1 MTFQVEIFFKE
12 ICLNILD
19 AATSSFE
26 QKWLVVEAIA
36 KICSDAQVSFS
47 FKNQWYRNL
56 KKKLSY

>member
-47 FKNQWYRNL
+47 FKNQWYRN
-56 KKKLSY
+56 